1 MIYNENLN
9 VLERQVLDLTEAVQT
24 HWNVDRV
31 LTDFGIKIMGSRA
44 STNLLPEVPP
54 GGPEAYGEA
63 YAIGTEPPYQFWIWT
78 RPGTWFNIGELAIEG
93 QKGVPGASIISA
105 SYNDNNELV
114 LKRSDGITITVPG
127 SMKGE
132 TGASPTITKT
142 SITGGVRITI
152 NNPEGSPISSFDIMN
167 GADGASIQ
175 GPPGPPSTWNLQG
188 LVSAEQQLPAPETVP
203 DGTAYLV
210 GDNTAGYHLYVYFH
224 DASINAQIRVDTG
237 PVAAGT
243 YVFINGQPAASVD
256 MSNYVAK
263 ATSGSGRRVYAISAS
278 NIPETY
284 VLRPD
289 VVASPNYQIVVRDS
303 RGHITLPTS
312 VPINNTDATSK
323 GYVDNAIRGA
333 LTSGITLYNNLVE
346 LTTGDGTHVI
356 FQFMSKTASTTS
368 LNMEEGSF
376 WYPCSGY
383 CENDATVFPCGIQKI
398 SSYEL
403 NILLSNGDT
412 EYIED
417 YGTLPF
423 FGITPS
429 LLL

>member
-9 VLERQVLDLTEAVQT
+9 VLERQVLELTEAVQT

-44 STNLLPEVPP
+44 STDLLPDVPP
-54 GGPEAYGEA
+54 GGAEAYGEA
-63 YAIGTEPPYQFWIWT
+63 YAIGENPPYQFWIWT
-78 RPGTWFNIGELAIEG
+78 RPGDWFNIGELAIEG
-93 QKGVPGASIISA
+93 QKGVPGASIIEA

-114 LKRSDGITITVPG
+114 LKRSDGIIITVPG

-132 TGASPTITKT
+132 TGASPSITKT

-188 LVSAEQQLPAPETVP
+188 LVSLENQLPAIETVP

-210 GDNTAGYHLYVYFH
+210 GNNTAGYHLYVYFH

-243 YVFINGQPAASVD
+243 YVFVDGQPSNSVD
-256 MSNYVAK
+256 MNNYVAK

-278 NIPETY
+278 NSPETY

-303 RGHITLPTS
+303 RGHITLPS
-312 VPINNTDATSK
+312 NLPINNTDATSK
-323 GYVDNAIRGA
+323 LYVDNAIRNA
-333 LTSGITLYNNLVE
+333 LTSGITLYNNLVSIITE
-346 LTTGDGTHVI
+346 NGTHAI
-356 FQFMSKTASTTS
+356 FQYMSKTADSSS
-368 LNMEEGSF
+368 LNMEIASV

-383 CENDATVFPCGIQKI
+383 CENDTTVFPCGIQRAGT
-398 SSYEL
+398 YEL
-403 NILLSNGDT
+403 NILLSNGET

-417 YGTLPF
+417 YSMLPYL
-423 FGITPS
+423 GITPTA
-429 LLL
+429 LL